1 MNKLLIFA
9 CLASLVSC
17 SLAAGLLQKAA
28 QLLRFDNDNDGTG
41 NYRFFFEQDDETR
54 HEQKGTLR
62 NAGTDNAFVASEGFY
77 TWRAP
82 NGILYLVKYIADENG
97 FQPTVEEGPGALPP
111 AATASLLG

>member
-1 MNKLLIFA
+1 MNKLVLLCLISS
-9 CLASLVSC
+9 LASST
-17 SLAAGLLQKAA
+17 LAASILENAVKLLKHE
-28 QLLRFDNDNDGTG
+28 NNNDGSG
-41 NYRFFFEQDDETR
+41 NYRFFFEQSDETR
-54 HEQKGTLR
+54 HEQIGTLR

-82 NGILYLVKYIADENG
+82 SGLLYLVKYIADENG